1 MSEVQAVGREGAISP
16 VGTYQATAAETRPAQ
31 DQNAAKQKLSPAQ
44 IDGVVKEL
52 NEAMKLINTSI
63 SFSVDKPTGKTVIK
77 VMDSDTKK
85 VIRQIPSEEM
95 MRVAER
101 ITQLLG
107 VLFDKTR

>member
-1 MSEVQAVGREGAISP
+1 MMSEVKAVGADAVVQPTGTHAEKAGGQRTGQVRERAAVVPPGQVDAI
-16 VGTYQATAAETRPAQ
+16 
-31 DQNAAKQKLSPAQ
+31 
-44 IDGVVKEL
+44 VKEL
-52 NEAMKLINTSI
+52 NEAMRIINTSI
-63 SFSVDKPTGKTVIK
+63 TFSVDKPTGKTVIR
-77 VMDSDTKK
+77 VMDADTKQ